1 MVYYSLL
8 LMGIVA
14 TGLDMLFFTRFGFLK
29 SWQLAGVV
37 LIINI
42 SALAAAAWWLEKSHE
57 TRETV
62 EETLKPYDPTL
73 KIASET
79 LPILRGGLTEFS
91 AQQIAEIIQK
101 ITEVPAVAVTNREQ
115 VLAYL
120 GVGCEM
126 HQPGDKILTEATKEV
141 LRTGKHKVVHTSKQ
155 LNCPIENCDCPLDA
169 AVIVPL
175 KNKNEVVG
183 TLKLYQTEDGQLP
196 PHVIRLAKGIGQL
209 LSMQI
214 ELAELDRQT
223 QLLTMAK
230 LDALH
235 AQINPHFF
243 FNTLNT
249 IIMYS
254 RTNPDKARHL
264 LIRLAEFFRQTLK
277 RHGHF
282 ITLEE
287 ELECVNTYLELE
299 KARFGNKLQI
309 VQEVPEYLLDYK
321 VPVLSIQPLVE
332 NAVKHGITPKVGN
345 GTVKVQA
352 RKERNELILEV
363 TDDGVG
369 IPTDKI
375 EEVLQ
380 PGVGSG
386 NGVGLSNVH
395 QRIKNLFGEDYGLKI
410 VSTVNEGTSIKIRI
424 PLITDDSEIITSYR
438 GGLDYYEIESAHR
451 RR

>member
-1 MVYYSLL
+1 
-8 LMGIVA
+8 
-14 TGLDMLFFTRFGFLK
+14 MLFFTRFGFLK

>member
-1 MVYYSLL
+1 MAYYSLL
-8 LMGIVA
+8 LIGIVA
-14 TGLDMLFFTRFGFLK
+14 TGLDMLFFTRFGFLN

-42 SALAAAAWWLEKSHE
+42 SALAAAAWWLKKSHE

-62 EETLKPYDPTL
+62 EETIKPYDPTL

-141 LRTGKHKVVHTSKQ
+141 LRTGKYKVVHTSKQ

-299 KARFGNKLQI
+299 KARFGNKLQV

-363 TDDGVG
+363 SDDGVG

-410 VSTVNEGTSIKIRI
+410 VSSVNEGTSIKIRI

-438 GGLDYYEIESAHR
+438 GGPRLL
-451 RR
+451 